1 MKSIYNKVVTKWY
14 QRVVIEFSV
23 YSFLFPPIFGRR
35 LIRGVNR
42 GIGLEALGNLGVRI
56 ERLERLVKI
65 TQFSMANM
73 NRVLALQNSRSFLAF
88 NKTVHCFWKIATS
101 SHEFYLFFN
110 IYVLNFCF
118 WFCQWR
124 FAAWY
129 NRFVVQLCFT
139 KEPKICKYLVC
150 REEISDSRGT

>member
-1 MKSIYNKVVTKWY
+1 MVTKWY

-35 LIRGVNR
+35 LIRGINR

-56 ERLERLVKI
+56 ERLERVVKI
-65 TQFSMANM
+65 TQFNMATM
-73 NRVLALQNSRSFLAF
+73 NRVLAF
-88 NKTVHCFWKIATS
+88 NKTVHCFWKTATS

-118 WFCQWR
+118 
-124 FAAWY
+124 
-129 NRFVVQLCFT
+129 
-139 KEPKICKYLVC
+139 
-150 REEISDSRGT
+150 